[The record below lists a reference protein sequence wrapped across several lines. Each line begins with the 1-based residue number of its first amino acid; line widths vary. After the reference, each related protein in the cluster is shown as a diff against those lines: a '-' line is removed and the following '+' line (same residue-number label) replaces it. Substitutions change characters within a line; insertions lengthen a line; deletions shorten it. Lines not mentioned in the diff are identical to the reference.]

1 MGGQAIRPCW
11 HMARW
16 VNALVDGHLSGFAL
30 WYTNLHLAGCPK
42 CRAALESLRALH
54 RRLQRLNGTWA
65 ERPVTLS
72 ADRHVALQTALDAID
87 REASG

>member
-1 MGGQAIRPCW
+1 MSGQAIRPCW

-16 VNALVDGHLSGFAL
+16 VNALVEDRLTGFAR

-54 RRLQRLNGTWA
+54 RRLQELGHVWA
-65 ERPVTLS
+65 EGPATLS
-72 ADRHVALQTALDAID
+72 ADRRVALEAALDAID